1 MFIERLTQSDINE
14 LIKIFDITTYK
25 NTQTTGTHI
34 TIKNDKIEIRS
45 FDRSGSHFSYYDDQE
60 LSISDFYAHFW
71 SMNRSKFD
79 YNEITKMTYYT
90 FMYNKFGEEYLQ
102 ELKIYLQNEK
112 QNKLKDI
119 SKKIDKENDKLIEN
133 LTK

>member
-1 MFIERLTQSDINE
+1 MFIEKLTENDLQE
-14 LIKIFDITTYK
+14 LIKTFDITTYK
-25 NTQTTGTHI
+25 NTQTTGTLI
-34 TIKNDKIEIRS
+34 TKKDNEIEIKS
-45 FDRSGSHFSYYDDQE
+45 FDHSGTHFSYYDDQE

-79 YNEITKMTYYT
+79 YKEITKMTYYT
-90 FMYNKFGEEYLQ
+90 FMYSKFGEEYLE

-112 QNKLKDI
+112 KMKLENE
-119 SKKIDKENDKLIEN
+119 SKKIDRENEKLIEK